1 MADGT
6 APKCGRVGSCH
17 ILYKRP
23 NPNKVGAFY
32 FMEKS
37 ISYRLYCINN
47 HYLMNRY
54 IAFLRAV
61 NVGGRVVKMEEIRRI
76 LSTNEFQN
84 VTTYI
89 QSGNVIFDSAEK
101 KVANITE
108 KIETTLSESL
118 GYKVSVVIRTIPEI
132 ANIIKDNPFGEP
144 SATEQLYVSFLSDVP
159 DGKNVTILS
168 ASLATQG
175 EKIEV
180 INKEAYILC
189 EKGTYGNSIFSNNFL
204 EKKLKVIATTRNWA
218 TVNKMM
224 TYDK

>member
-1 MADGT
+1 
-6 APKCGRVGSCH
+6 
-17 ILYKRP
+17 
-23 NPNKVGAFY
+23 
-32 FMEKS
+32 
-37 ISYRLYCINN
+37 
-47 HYLMNRY
+47 MNRY

-132 ANIIKDNPFGEP
+132 AKIINDNPFGEP